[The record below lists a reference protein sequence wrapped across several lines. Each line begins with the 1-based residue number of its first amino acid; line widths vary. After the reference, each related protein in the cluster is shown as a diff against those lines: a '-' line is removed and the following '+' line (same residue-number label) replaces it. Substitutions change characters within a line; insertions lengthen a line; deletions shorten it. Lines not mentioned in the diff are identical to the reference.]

1 VLEFFVT
8 INDVTICVG
17 FYVKNLQGLNLHKVL
32 KLAGPEAIQRFG
44 KWDAIRTMTSTT
56 ITTNSIT
63 ETHHT
68 LLSHG
73 HRILTHKHV
82 THWRGHLLHHR
93 TSHSLLHHW
102 HGLLHQNLFFMG
114 EISSRIQNLL
124 IHLSLASKEPL
135 INQLRSVKG
144 IPELALR
151 MSAVK
156 YISKFVT

>member
-1 VLEFFVT
+1 
-8 INDVTICVG
+8 
-17 FYVKNLQGLNLHKVL
+17 
-32 KLAGPEAIQRFG
+32 
-44 KWDAIRTMTSTT
+44 
-56 ITTNSIT
+56 
-63 ETHHT
+63 
-68 LLSHG
+68 
-73 HRILTHKHV
+73 
-82 THWRGHLLHHR
+82 
-93 TSHSLLHHW
+93 
-102 HGLLHQNLFFMG
+102 MG